1 MYTFLFDK
9 KSLVLLLAG
18 AAVLGGVLFFSG
30 VLIGVQWGLPLPGTP
45 AAAPSPAPRK
55 AAVPAG
61 LRPCRPESVPF
72 APSPEPAAAPAL
84 RAEATPLPEP
94 PEVRPAPAPQSLPV
108 ESLAREAQNAQEA
121 LARTEPEAAPAPV
134 TAEPMTAEPIMAA
147 PVTAMASTP
156 PAASAGETGGR
167 YSLQVGAFREAKN
180 SEKVIQDLQARGY
193 TPYIVEQRGRSVLQT
208 VRVGRYAGRAE
219 AARAAVDFRRRVGM
233 SAIVRPIDS

>member
-72 APSPEPAAAPAL
+72 APAPEPAAAPEL
-84 RAEATPLPEP
+84 RAEAAPLPAP

-108 ESLAREAQNAQEA
+108 ESLAREAQDTQET
-121 LARTEPEAAPAPV
+121 LARTEPEAAPAP
-134 TAEPMTAEPIMAA
+134 TTAEPIMAA
-147 PVTAMASTP
+147 PATAMASAP
-156 PAASAGETGGR
+156 PAVSAGETGGR

>member
-45 AAAPSPAPRK
+45 AVAPSPAPRK
-55 AAVPAG
+55 AAVPAS

-72 APSPEPAAAPAL
+72 APSPEPAAAPEL
-84 RAEATPLPEP
+84 RAEAAPLPAP

-108 ESLAREAQNAQEA
+108 ESLAREAQDTQET
-121 LARTEPEAAPAPV
+121 LARTEPEAAPAP
-134 TAEPMTAEPIMAA
+134 TTAEPIMAA
-147 PVTAMASTP
+147 PAPAMASAP

-219 AARAAVDFRRRVGM
+219 AARAAADFRRRVGM